1 MKREMIFQLQ
11 KFILILDENY
21 FTWSY
26 FKCHIQGLI
35 AESKQVLQVL
45 VQKKRIVKVYFLVKH
60 MKMVWI

>member
-1 MKREMIFQLQ
+1 MKREMIFQRQ

-45 VQKKRIVKVYFLVKH
+45 V
-60 MKMVWI
+60 